1 MPVLLL
7 LFPFRFGLPR
17 EEFITSRGGEG
28 AKFPHN
34 THYIAHGKQKR
45 KMSALFCC
53 ASWAGCSALNCCA
66 NALNIHQRGERS
78 FKTVYFV
85 SYFLTQ
91 VLAWQVRDQYPSE
104 THSVEKFI
112 HTEMQGCQG
121 ARCAYEAAVRVALT
135 NVLFFSCM
143 LLVTFKADVPEEED
157 ITDGENKE
165 EDEERRQTNRQSRR
179 DRFENLS
186 LRYRVH
192 VAYWPFKL
200 LLWLSFLCISFWWVP
215 SESVDVA
222 FEVFRFGAGLFLL
235 VQMIVI
241 IATVYEIN
249 EYLVEKAEE
258 RRAGAVALIVG
269 TIVAFALA
277 VATFTV
283 SFSRY
288 DCDGDKTTIA
298 ANSMAIVFVVIC
310 CGFSLMEDIRG
321 GLFTSAIVALYVA
334 YLMAS
339 ASMERSKTCNS
350 IADNA
355 TMQGTDEEIIEIVG
369 FIVQLA
375 VVALSAFKAASGHKR
390 FQGVA
395 HITDDDD
402 DHGSAAYTFFHG
414 VFLVASMHAACLL
427 VGWVKVTQEE
437 DSSSNADGTTTT
449 TTISSTTTES
459 FWIKATCAYF
469 TAFLYLW
476 SLIAPKVL
484 PDREF

>member
-1 MPVLLL
+1 M
-7 LFPFRFGLPR
+7 
-17 EEFITSRGGEG
+17 
-28 AKFPHN
+28 
-34 THYIAHGKQKR
+34 
-45 KMSALFCC
+45 
-53 ASWAGCSALNCCA
+53 
-66 NALNIHQRGERS
+66 
-78 FKTVYFV
+78 
-85 SYFLTQ
+85 
-91 VLAWQVRDQYPSE
+91 
-104 THSVEKFI
+104 
-112 HTEMQGCQG
+112 
-121 ARCAYEAAVRVALT
+121 
-135 NVLFFSCM
+135 
-143 LLVTFKADVPEEED
+143 
-157 ITDGENKE
+157 
-165 EDEERRQTNRQSRR
+165 
-179 DRFENLS
+179 
-186 LRYRVH
+186 
-192 VAYWPFKL
+192 
-200 LLWLSFLCISFWWVP
+200 
-215 SESVDVA
+215 
-222 FEVFRFGAGLFLL
+222 
-235 VQMIVI
+235 
-241 IATVYEIN
+241 
-249 EYLVEKAEE
+249 
-258 RRAGAVALIVG
+258 
-269 TIVAFALA
+269 
-277 VATFTV
+277 ATFTV